1 MGTGAI
7 TTNVDVAQ
15 LVLYVFWGCFA
26 YLIYYLQRE
35 SKREGFPLES
45 KRPGGEIYTTPGLV
59 GMPSPKV
66 YKTADGH
73 EYYAPNN
80 KQSPQTLKAVPSNRF
95 NGAPLVPT
103 GNPMLD
109 GVGPGAYADRADR
122 CEMTTHGETLLVPL
136 RAASAFSVAH
146 QDTNPIGLAVIGAD
160 NEVAGTVVDV
170 WLDRGEMVFRHLE
183 VSVGSGSTA
192 RNVILPINFSRIGK
206 QSVAVRSILSTQFA
220 QVPGLKNPL
229 QMTMLEEEKIMAY
242 YGGGTLY
249 ATPDRQECLF

>member
-15 LVLYVFWGCFA
+15 LVLYVFWGMFA
-26 YLIYYLQRE
+26 FLIYYLQRE

-45 KRPGGEIYTTPGLV
+45 QRPNGQVYTTPGLV
-59 GMPSPKV
+59 GMPTPKV
-66 YKTADGH
+66 YRTADGH
-73 EYYAPNN
+73 EYHAPSNA
-80 KQSPQTLKAVPSNRF
+80 KSPQTLKAVPSNRF

-136 RAASAFSVAH
+136 RAAQAFSVAR
-146 QDTNPIGLAVIGAD
+146 QDNNPIGMSVIGAD
-160 NEVAGTVVDV
+160 NQVAGTVVDV

-183 VSVGSGSTA
+183 VAVGSGATA
-192 RNVILPINFSRIGK
+192 RNVIVPINFTRIGK
-206 QSVAVRSILSTQFA
+206 QSVAVASILSTQFL
-220 QVPGLKNPL
+220 QVPGLKNAV

-242 YGGGTLY
+242 FGGGTLY
-249 ATPDRQECLF
+249 ATPERQECLF